1 MQKKPEEVANKLTE
15 MLYADA
21 LTWDE
26 TCDMAQKVAEYFQTL
41 AEIQAWMDS
50 PAQVE
55 SVRNYWNKVML
66 EITLLREV

>member
-15 MLYADA
+15 MLYVYAQ
-21 LTWDE
+21 TWDE

-41 AEIQAWMDS
+41 AEAWMDS

-55 SVRNYWNKVML
+55 SVRSYWNKVML